1 MSRKC
6 FYIGPIDKHVEILT
20 IQGDAAHHMSRV
32 LRLGVGECLE
42 LRDGMGHGWSGRIEA
57 VSKGEVS
64 VRVLEEINLGTES
77 PLFLTLGMALARS
90 DRMDLVVR
98 QGTELGVGRFTF
110 FPSARSQYRLTA
122 QESRRRLDRWS
133 RISREALCQCR
144 RAVLP
149 EISLHESLD
158 AFLEDVRNSGGPR
171 QERLKVLALEGRMG
185 RSLRELHGEY
195 PECSEMVAATGPEG
209 GWRAEEVSRLEGEE
223 FISVHLGPRIMR
235 FETAALAVLVGA
247 QLLWGDLR

>member
-6 FYIGPIDKHVEILT
+6 FYIGPIDERVEILT
-20 IQGDAAHHMSRV
+20 IQGNAAHHMSRV
-32 LRLGVGECLE
+32 LRLGVGERVE
-42 LRDGMGHGWSGRIEA
+42 LRDGLGHSWSGRIEA
-57 VSKGEVS
+57 VSKGAVS
-64 VRVLEEINLGTES
+64 VRVLEEISLGTES

-98 QGTELGVGRFTF
+98 QGTELGVDRFAF
-110 FPSARSQYRLTA
+110 FPAARSQYRLSG
-122 QESRRRLDRWS
+122 QEAGRRLDRWS

-144 RAVLP
+144 RTVLP
-149 EISLHESLD
+149 EIVLHGSLD
-158 AFLEDVRNSGGPR
+158 AFLEAVRISGGPGE
-171 QERLKVLALEGRMG
+171 ERLKVLALEGRMG
-185 RSLRELHGEY
+185 RSLKELHGGH

-209 GWRAEEVSRLEGEE
+209 GWREEEVSRLEREG
-223 FISVHLGPRIMR
+223 FLSVHLGPRIMR